1 MLTQKLVRVT
11 HTIETVI
18 ALHDDLL
25 HKTQCSS
32 TLHCVSPLDS
42 DLDLALRVAAKA
54 DGVSLSGFL
63 SRSFGVSRKADNSE
77 VTEIDRATE
86 QTIVDVFAVER
97 PKYSIFGE
105 EYGVSGPSDAE
116 FQWVI
121 DPIDGTTNFVR
132 GVPVW
137 ATLIA
142 LVHNGVPVLGVVSA
156 PALGFR
162 WWATA
167 GGGAFFSSPGSNST
181 RIYVSKTKTIAEAHV
196 STTPNAGWQA
206 VGGIPKLVQLQTD
219 ALRARGFGD
228 FWQHMLVAQGA
239 IDVAVDVIG
248 LQPYD
253 NAAIYPIVQEAGGT
267 ITNRFGVSDWR
278 ADSSVSSNGILHT
291 ETIARLQ

>member
-1 MLTQKLVRVT
+1 MSGLA
-11 HTIETVI
+11 E
-18 ALHDDLL
+18 LL
-25 HKTQCSS
+25 Q
-32 TLHCVSPLDS
+32 V
-42 DLDLALRVAAKA
+42 ALRASDDA
-54 DGVSLSGFL
+54 DAISLSGFT

-77 VTEIDRATE
+77 VTDIDRATE
-86 QTIVDVFAVER
+86 QAIVASLTSAR
-97 PKYSIFGE
+97 PDYGIFGE
-105 EYGVSGPSDAE
+105 EYGVSGPADAE
-116 FQWVI
+116 YQWVI

-142 LVHNGVPVLGVVSA
+142 LVHNGIPVLGVVSA
-156 PALGFR
+156 PAMGFR
-162 WWATA
+162 WWATQ
-167 GGGAFFSSPGSNST
+167 GGGSFFNGT
-181 RIYVSKTKTIAEAHV
+181 RIHVSKTQTIAEAHV

-239 IDVAVDVIG
+239 LDVAVDVIG
-248 LQPYD
+248 LAPYD

-267 ITNRFGVSDWR
+267 ITNRFGVADWR
-278 ADSSVSSNGILHT
+278 ADSSISSNGILHS

>member
-1 MLTQKLVRVT
+1 MPTLQ
-11 HTIETVI
+11 
-18 ALHDDLL
+18 DDL
-25 HKTQCSS
+25 S
-32 TLHCVSPLDS
+32 
-42 DLDLALRVAAKA
+42 LALRVAAIA
-54 DGVSLSGFL
+54 DGVSLSGFT
-63 SRSFGVSRKADNSE
+63 SRQFGVSRKADNSE

-86 QTIVDVFAVER
+86 QAIVEVFTTER
-97 PKYSIFGE
+97 PNYGIFGE
-105 EYGVSGPSDAE
+105 EYGVSGPANAE
-116 FQWVI
+116 ATWVI

-156 PALGFR
+156 PAMGFR
-162 WWATA
+162 WWATT
-167 GGGAFFSSPGSNST
+167 GSGAFFNGT
-181 RIYVSKTKTIAEAHV
+181 RIYASSTAEVSEAHV

-267 ITNRFGVSDWR
+267 ITDRFGNADWR
-278 ADSSVSSNGILHT
+278 ADSSVSSNGVLHA
-291 ETIARLQ
+291 EVIARLK

>member
-1 MLTQKLVRVT
+1 MSDLAELLQV
-11 HTIETVI
+11 
-18 ALHDDLL
+18 ALHA
-25 HKTQCSS
+25 
-32 TLHCVSPLDS
+32 S
-42 DLDLALRVAAKA
+42 DAADA
-54 DGVSLSGFL
+54 ISLSGFT
-63 SRSFGVSRKADNSE
+63 SRSFAVTRKADNSE
-77 VTEIDRATE
+77 VTDIDRATE
-86 QTIVDVFAVER
+86 QAIVASLNSAR
-97 PKYSIFGE
+97 PDYGIYGE
-105 EYGVSGPSDAE
+105 EFGTSGPANAE
-116 FQWVI
+116 ATWVI

-142 LVHNGVPVLGVVSA
+142 LVRNGVPELGVVSA
-156 PALGFR
+156 PAMGFR
-162 WWATA
+162 WWATS
-167 GGGAFFSSPGSNST
+167 GGGAFFNGT
-181 RIYVSKTKTIAEAHV
+181 RIYASSTAAVSEAHV

-267 ITNRFGVSDWR
+267 ITDRFGNADWR
-278 ADSSVSSNGILHT
+278 ADSSVSSNGVLHA
-291 ETIARLQ
+291 EVIARLK

>member
-1 MLTQKLVRVT
+1 MSDLAELLQV
-11 HTIETVI
+11 
-18 ALHDDLL
+18 ALHA
-25 HKTQCSS
+25 
-32 TLHCVSPLDS
+32 S
-42 DLDLALRVAAKA
+42 DAADA
-54 DGVSLSGFL
+54 ISLSGFT
-63 SRSFGVSRKADNSE
+63 SRSFGVTRKADNSE
-77 VTEIDRATE
+77 VTDIDRATE
-86 QTIVDVFAVER
+86 QAIVASLNSAR
-97 PKYSIFGE
+97 PDYGIYGE
-105 EYGVSGPSDAE
+105 EFGTSGPANAE
-116 FQWVI
+116 ATWVI

-142 LVHNGVPVLGVVSA
+142 LVRNGVPEFGVVSA
-156 PALGFR
+156 PAMGFR
-162 WWATA
+162 WWATT
-167 GGGAFFSSPGSNST
+167 GGGAFFNGT
-181 RIYVSKTKTIAEAHV
+181 RIYASSTAAVSEAHV

-267 ITNRFGVSDWR
+267 ITDRFGNADWR
-278 ADSSVSSNGILHT
+278 ADSSVSSNGVLHA
-291 ETIARLQ
+291 EVIARLK

>member
-1 MLTQKLVRVT
+1 MSDLAELLQV
-11 HTIETVI
+11 
-18 ALHDDLL
+18 ALHA
-25 HKTQCSS
+25 
-32 TLHCVSPLDS
+32 S
-42 DLDLALRVAAKA
+42 DAADA
-54 DGVSLSGFL
+54 ISLSGFN
-63 SRSFGVSRKADNSE
+63 SRSFGVTRKADNSE
-77 VTEIDRATE
+77 VTDIDRATE
-86 QTIVDVFAVER
+86 QAIVASLSSAR
-97 PKYSIFGE
+97 PDYGIYGE
-105 EYGVSGPSDAE
+105 EFGTSGPANAE
-116 FQWVI
+116 ATWVI

-142 LVHNGVPVLGVVSA
+142 LVRNGVPKLGVVSA
-156 PALGFR
+156 PAMRFR
-162 WWATA
+162 WWATT
-167 GGGAFFSSPGSNST
+167 GGGAFFNGT
-181 RIYVSKTKTIAEAHV
+181 RIYASSTATVSEAHV

-267 ITNRFGVSDWR
+267 ITDRFGNADWQ
-278 ADSSVSSNGILHT
+278 ADSSVSSNGVLHA
-291 ETIARLQ
+291 EVIARLK

>member
-1 MLTQKLVRVT
+1 MSDLAELLQV
-11 HTIETVI
+11 
-18 ALHDDLL
+18 ALHA
-25 HKTQCSS
+25 
-32 TLHCVSPLDS
+32 S
-42 DLDLALRVAAKA
+42 DAADA
-54 DGVSLSGFL
+54 ISLSGFT
-63 SRSFGVSRKADNSE
+63 SRSFGVTRKADNSE
-77 VTEIDRATE
+77 VTDIDRATE
-86 QTIVDVFAVER
+86 QAIVASLNSAR
-97 PKYSIFGE
+97 PDYGIYGE
-105 EYGVSGPSDAE
+105 EFGTSGPANAE
-116 FQWVI
+116 ATWVI

-142 LVHNGVPVLGVVSA
+142 LVRNGVPELGVVSA
-156 PALGFR
+156 PAMGFR
-162 WWATA
+162 WWATT
-167 GGGAFFSSPGSNST
+167 GGGAFFNGT
-181 RIYVSKTKTIAEAHV
+181 RIYASSTATISEAHV

-267 ITNRFGVSDWR
+267 ITDRFGNADWR
-278 ADSSVSSNGILHT
+278 ADSSVSSNGVLHA
-291 ETIARLQ
+291 EVIARLK

>member
-1 MLTQKLVRVT
+1 MSRLQ
-11 HTIETVI
+11 
-18 ALHDDLL
+18 DDL
-25 HKTQCSS
+25 S
-32 TLHCVSPLDS
+32 
-42 DLDLALRVAAKA
+42 LALLVASKA
-54 DGVSLSGFL
+54 DAISLSGFT

-86 QTIVDVFAVER
+86 LAIVEVLTAER
-97 PKYSIFGE
+97 PDYGIYGE
-105 EYGVSGPSDAE
+105 EFGTSGPANAE
-116 FQWVI
+116 ATWVI

-142 LVHNGVPVLGVVSA
+142 LVHNGIPVLGVVSA
-156 PALGFR
+156 PAMGFR
-162 WWATA
+162 WWATT
-167 GGGAFFSSPGSNST
+167 GGGAFFNGT
-181 RIYVSKTKTIAEAHV
+181 RIYASATATISEAHV

-253 NAAIYPIVQEAGGT
+253 NAAIYPIVQEAGGA
-267 ITNRFGVSDWR
+267 ITDRFGNADWR
-278 ADSSVSSNGILHT
+278 ADSSVSSNGVLHA
-291 ETIARLQ
+291 EVISRLK

>member
-1 MLTQKLVRVT
+1 MSDLAELLQV
-11 HTIETVI
+11 
-18 ALHDDLL
+18 ALHA
-25 HKTQCSS
+25 
-32 TLHCVSPLDS
+32 S
-42 DLDLALRVAAKA
+42 DAADA
-54 DGVSLSGFL
+54 ISLSGFT
-63 SRSFGVSRKADNSE
+63 SRSFGVTRKADNSE
-77 VTEIDRATE
+77 VTDIDRATE
-86 QTIVDVFAVER
+86 QAIVTSLNSAR
-97 PKYSIFGE
+97 PDYGIYGE
-105 EYGVSGPSDAE
+105 EFGTSGPANAE
-116 FQWVI
+116 ATWVI

-142 LVHNGVPVLGVVSA
+142 LVRNGVPELGVVSA
-156 PALGFR
+156 PAMGFR
-162 WWATA
+162 WWATS
-167 GGGAFFSSPGSNST
+167 GGWAFFNGT
-181 RIYVSKTKTIAEAHV
+181 RIYASSTAAVSEAHV

-267 ITNRFGVSDWR
+267 ITDRFGNADWQ
-278 ADSSVSSNGILHT
+278 ADSSVSSNGVLHA
-291 ETIARLQ
+291 EVIARLK

>member
-1 MLTQKLVRVT
+1 MSGLA
-11 HTIETVI
+11 E
-18 ALHDDLL
+18 LL
-25 HKTQCSS
+25 Q
-32 TLHCVSPLDS
+32 V
-42 DLDLALRVAAKA
+42 ALRASDDA
-54 DGVSLSGFL
+54 DAISLSGFT

-77 VTEIDRATE
+77 VTDIDLATE
-86 QTIVDVFAVER
+86 QAIVTLLTSAR
-97 PKYSIFGE
+97 PDYGIYGE
-105 EYGVSGPSDAE
+105 EYGVSGPADAE
-116 FQWVI
+116 YQWVI

-142 LVHNGVPVLGVVSA
+142 LVHNGIPVLGVVSA
-156 PALGFR
+156 PAMGFR
-162 WWATA
+162 WWATQ
-167 GGGAFFSSPGSNST
+167 GGGAFFNVT
-181 RIYVSKTKTIAEAHV
+181 RFYVSKTQTIAEAHV
-196 STTPNAGWQA
+196 STTPNAGWDA

-267 ITNRFGVSDWR
+267 ITDRFGNADWR
-278 ADSSVSSNGILHT
+278 ANSSVSSNGVLHA
-291 ETIARLQ
+291 EVLARLK

>member
-1 MLTQKLVRVT
+1 MSDLAELLQV
-11 HTIETVI
+11 
-18 ALHDDLL
+18 ALHA
-25 HKTQCSS
+25 
-32 TLHCVSPLDS
+32 S
-42 DLDLALRVAAKA
+42 DAADA
-54 DGVSLSGFL
+54 ISLSGFT
-63 SRSFGVSRKADNSE
+63 SRSFGVTLKADNSE
-77 VTEIDRATE
+77 VTDIDRATE
-86 QTIVDVFAVER
+86 QAIVASLNSAR
-97 PKYSIFGE
+97 PDYGIYGE
-105 EYGVSGPSDAE
+105 EFGTSGPANAE
-116 FQWVI
+116 ATWVI

-142 LVHNGVPVLGVVSA
+142 LVRNGVPELGVVSA
-156 PALGFR
+156 PAMGFR
-162 WWATA
+162 WWATT
-167 GGGAFFSSPGSNST
+167 GGGAFFNGT
-181 RIYVSKTKTIAEAHV
+181 RIYASSTAAVSEAHV

-267 ITNRFGVSDWR
+267 ITDRFGNADWR
-278 ADSSVSSNGILHT
+278 ADSSVSSNGVLHA
-291 ETIARLQ
+291 EVIARLK

>member
-1 MLTQKLVRVT
+1 MSDLAELLQV
-11 HTIETVI
+11 
-18 ALHDDLL
+18 ALHA
-25 HKTQCSS
+25 
-32 TLHCVSPLDS
+32 S
-42 DLDLALRVAAKA
+42 DAADA
-54 DGVSLSGFL
+54 ISLSGFT
-63 SRSFGVSRKADNSE
+63 SRSFGVTRKADNSE
-77 VTEIDRATE
+77 VTDIDRATE
-86 QTIVDVFAVER
+86 QAIVASLNSAR
-97 PKYSIFGE
+97 PDYGIYGE
-105 EYGVSGPSDAE
+105 EFGTSGPANAE
-116 FQWVI
+116 ATWVI

-142 LVHNGVPVLGVVSA
+142 LVRNGVPELGVVSA
-156 PALGFR
+156 PAMGFR
-162 WWATA
+162 WWATS
-167 GGGAFFSSPGSNST
+167 GGGAFFNGT
-181 RIYVSKTKTIAEAHV
+181 RIYASSTAEDSEAHV

-267 ITNRFGVSDWR
+267 ITDRFGNADWR
-278 ADSSVSSNGILHT
+278 ADSSVSSNGVLHA
-291 ETIARLQ
+291 EVIARLK

>member
-1 MLTQKLVRVT
+1 MPTLQ
-11 HTIETVI
+11 
-18 ALHDDLL
+18 DDL
-25 HKTQCSS
+25 S
-32 TLHCVSPLDS
+32 
-42 DLDLALRVAAKA
+42 LALRVTAIA
-54 DGVSLSGFL
+54 DGVSLSGFT
-63 SRSFGVSRKADNSE
+63 SRQFGVSRKADNSE

-86 QTIVDVFAVER
+86 QAIVEVFTTER
-97 PKYSIFGE
+97 PSYGIFGE
-105 EYGVSGPSDAE
+105 EYGVSGPADAE
-116 FQWVI
+116 YQWVI

-156 PALGFR
+156 PAMGFR
-162 WWATA
+162 WWATT
-167 GGGAFFSSPGSNST
+167 GGGAFFNGT
-181 RIYVSKTKTIAEAHV
+181 RIYASSTATISEAHV

-267 ITNRFGVSDWR
+267 ITDRFGNADWR
-278 ADSSVSSNGILHT
+278 ADSSVSSNGVLHA
-291 ETIARLQ
+291 EVIARLK

>member
-1 MLTQKLVRVT
+1 MSDLAELLQV
-11 HTIETVI
+11 
-18 ALHDDLL
+18 ALHA
-25 HKTQCSS
+25 
-32 TLHCVSPLDS
+32 S
-42 DLDLALRVAAKA
+42 DAADA
-54 DGVSLSGFL
+54 ISLSGFT
-63 SRSFGVSRKADNSE
+63 SRSFGVTRKADNSE
-77 VTEIDRATE
+77 VTDIDRATE
-86 QTIVDVFAVER
+86 QAIVASLNSAR
-97 PKYSIFGE
+97 PDYGIYGE
-105 EYGVSGPSDAE
+105 EFGTSGPANAE
-116 FQWVI
+116 ATWVI

-142 LVHNGVPVLGVVSA
+142 LVRNGVPELGVVSA
-156 PALGFR
+156 PAMGFR
-162 WWATA
+162 WWATT
-167 GGGAFFSSPGSNST
+167 GGGAFFNGT
-181 RIYVSKTKTIAEAHV
+181 RIYASSTAAVSEAHV

-267 ITNRFGVSDWR
+267 ITDRFGNADWR
-278 ADSSVSSNGILHT
+278 ADSSVSSNGVLHAKV
-291 ETIARLQ
+291 IARLK

>member
-1 MLTQKLVRVT
+1 MSDLAELLQV
-11 HTIETVI
+11 
-18 ALHDDLL
+18 ALHA
-25 HKTQCSS
+25 
-32 TLHCVSPLDS
+32 S
-42 DLDLALRVAAKA
+42 DAADA
-54 DGVSLSGFL
+54 ISLSGFT
-63 SRSFGVSRKADNSE
+63 SRSFGVTRKADNSE
-77 VTEIDRATE
+77 VTDIDRATE
-86 QTIVDVFAVER
+86 QAIVASLNSAR
-97 PKYSIFGE
+97 PDYGIYGE
-105 EYGVSGPSDAE
+105 EFGTSGPANAE
-116 FQWVI
+116 ATWVI

-142 LVHNGVPVLGVVSA
+142 LVRNGVPELGVVSA
-156 PALGFR
+156 PAMGFR
-162 WWATA
+162 WWATS
-167 GGGAFFSSPGSNST
+167 GGGAFFNGT
-181 RIYVSKTKTIAEAHV
+181 RIYASSTAAVSEAHV

-267 ITNRFGVSDWR
+267 ITDRFGNADWQ
-278 ADSSVSSNGILHT
+278 ADSSVSSNGVLHA
-291 ETIARLQ
+291 EVIARLK

>member
-1 MLTQKLVRVT
+1 MSDLAELLQV
-11 HTIETVI
+11 
-18 ALHDDLL
+18 ALHA
-25 HKTQCSS
+25 
-32 TLHCVSPLDS
+32 S
-42 DLDLALRVAAKA
+42 DAADA
-54 DGVSLSGFL
+54 ISLSGFT
-63 SRSFGVSRKADNSE
+63 SRSFGVTRKADNSE
-77 VTEIDRATE
+77 VTDIDRATE
-86 QTIVDVFAVER
+86 QAIVASLNSAR
-97 PKYSIFGE
+97 PDYGIYGE
-105 EYGVSGPSDAE
+105 EFGTSGPANAE
-116 FQWVI
+116 ATWVI

-142 LVHNGVPVLGVVSA
+142 LVRNGVPELGVVSA
-156 PALGFR
+156 PAMGFR
-162 WWATA
+162 WWATS
-167 GGGAFFSSPGSNST
+167 GGGAFFNGT
-181 RIYVSKTKTIAEAHV
+181 RIYASSTATVSEAHV

-267 ITNRFGVSDWR
+267 ITDRFGNADWQ
-278 ADSSVSSNGILHT
+278 ADSSVSSNGVLHA
-291 ETIARLQ
+291 EVIARLK